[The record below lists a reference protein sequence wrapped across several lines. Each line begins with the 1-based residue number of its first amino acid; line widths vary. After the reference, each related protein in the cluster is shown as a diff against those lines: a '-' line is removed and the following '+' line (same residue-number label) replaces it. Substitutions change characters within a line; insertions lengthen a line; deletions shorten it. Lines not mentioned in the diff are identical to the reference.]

1 MKKCA
6 IIVVACFF
14 CAFSSRAQTL
24 GQLNT
29 LIIDYYRQG
38 KFEEAAK
45 LVDKYLAAAKNEYS
59 DSTYTYSLSLDIAA
73 MMYYKAGQ
81 DQKAE
86 SIYNQSREIVK
97 KIYGENHPLYSDN
110 LKRFA
115 DFYMNT
121 GQDKKA
127 EELYIKHTEIYKR
140 TYGEMSDEYTIALE
154 NLSRFY
160 KIAAQYEK
168 AEPLYLKAIQIL
180 TVIAG
185 KESDGVSA
193 NMNNLA
199 LLYKLLGQYKKAEL
213 LYIETLA
220 IQEKLTGKNH
230 SNFATQQLNLAS
242 LYFDMGKF
250 EMAEPLYIQ
259 AKETEKR
266 IAGKSSLYAL
276 ILNNLGLFYL
286 TISQYEKAETLLNEA
301 LTIQKTKIGELHR
314 DYLVTLANLG
324 LLYKSTFQYEK
335 AEKFYQS
342 VIEKQKK
349 ISGEDHPDYA
359 ISLSSLATLYGN
371 MGNISKAEQYQLQ
384 SLNITRKVM
393 GNDHPDVA
401 ITLTSLGVMYHNT
414 GRYKKA
420 ESFYLEALDLK
431 KMVMG
436 ENHPSYAN
444 TLTNLA
450 YLYFDKKDFEKAQQ
464 YFEKAQQI
472 RQENLIKTFSVLSE
486 SEKMILG
493 EENIAAADFANSL
506 IYINKQQ
513 ADKFNKIVFDQ
524 SLLNKALIL
533 SDTKNLLE
541 RLRLSKDSSVIRLF
555 DNWVSLKNILAKQY
569 SLPTGYRRID
579 LKLVEEQTENLEKDL
594 NRRSAGF
601 SNQQASLKI
610 KTENVQ
616 QKIGEDEA
624 IIEFVKFDLYR
635 GQWTDSVMYG
645 AYILKKNDTRP
656 VFVPLCEEKKLHQL
670 FDSAGSTATS
680 MVSNFYRGLEV
691 KNKNAGTLGKE
702 LYKLIW
708 QPLEPFIKGIKRI
721 NYSPAGKLYSIA
733 FHALSVDSTTVLMDK
748 YQLQQYTSIRQVA
761 LRDTEVASKPKS
773 IVLFGNASFTMDS
786 LQLGMKKNNQ
796 AENIRS
802 SVYLPQKRSSENNT
816 WQNLPGT
823 AAEVNK
829 IQQLFYQNK
838 ITVQSFTQ
846 GNASEEQLKSL
857 TSSSPQ
863 ILHISTHGFFLPQP
877 IKEKT
882 KKISQQDNAYSLAD
896 DPLLRSG
903 LILAGGNYAW
913 SGKTPIEGV
922 EDGIATAYEISQL
935 NLSNTELVVLSACET
950 ALGDVKGS
958 EGVFGLQRA
967 FKIAGVKKMIVS
979 LWQGPDKETAELMT
993 SFYGYWMKGKT
1004 INAAFTQAQ
1013 ADMRKKYS
1021 PFYWAAFVL
1030 VE

>member
-1 MKKCA
+1 MKKYA
-6 IIVVACFF
+6 IILFVCFF
-14 CAFSSRAQTL
+14 CGFNSQAQTL

-29 LIIDYYRQG
+29 AIINFYKQG
-38 KFEEAAK
+38 KFEEAAQ
-45 LVDKYLAAAKNEYS
+45 LVEKYLTAAKNEYS
-59 DSTYTYSLSLDIAA
+59 DTTYSYSLTLDIAA

-86 SIYNQSREIVK
+86 ATYNQSREVVK
-97 KIYGENHPLYSDN
+97 KIYGENHPVYSDN
-110 LKRFA
+110 IKRFA

-121 GQDKKA
+121 GQDEKA
-127 EELYIKHTEIYKR
+127 EQLYIQHTKIYKSE
-140 TYGEMSDEYTIALE
+140 YGEMSDEYTIALE

-168 AEPLYLKAIQIL
+168 AEPLYLKAIEIL
-180 TVIAG
+180 TAIAG
-185 KESDGVSA
+185 KASNGVSA

-213 LYIETLA
+213 LYIETQT

-230 SNFATQQLNLAS
+230 SDFVTQQLNLAT
-242 LYFDMGKF
+242 LYFDMGKY
-250 EMAEPLYIQ
+250 EMAEPLYIE
-259 AKETEKR
+259 AKDTEKK

-286 TISQYEKAETLLNEA
+286 TISQYDKAETLLNEA
-301 LTIQKTKIGELHR
+301 MTIQKTKIGELHR
-314 DYLVTLANLG
+314 DYLVTLVNLG
-324 LLYKSTFQYEK
+324 LLYKSTMQYEK
-335 AEKFYQS
+335 AEKFYLS

-349 ISGEDHPDYA
+349 ITGEEHPDYA
-359 ISLSSLATLYGN
+359 ISLSNLATLYGN
-371 MGNISKAEQYQLQ
+371 MGKIKEAEQYLLE
-384 SLNITRKVM
+384 SLNITRKAM

-401 ITLTSLGVMYHNT
+401 ITLTSIGVLYHNT
-414 GRYKKA
+414 GRYEKA
-420 ESFYLEALDLK
+420 ETFYLDALDLK
-431 KMVMG
+431 KRVMG

-450 YLYFDKKDFEKAQQ
+450 YLYADRKDFEKAQHF
-464 YFEKAQQI
+464 FEKAQQLK
-472 RQENLIKTFSVLSE
+472 QENLLKTFSILSE

-493 EENIAAADFANSL
+493 EDNIAAADFANSL
-506 IYINKQQ
+506 IYTNKQQ
-513 ADKFNKIVFDQ
+513 ESKFNKIVFDHL
-524 SLLNKALIL
+524 LLNKALIL

-541 RLRLSKDSSVIRLF
+541 QIRLSKDSSVIRLF
-555 DNWVSLKNILAKQY
+555 DNWLSFKNMLAKQY
-569 SLPTGYRRID
+569 SLPTNYRRVD
-579 LKLVEEQTENLEKDL
+579 LKMVEAQAENLEKDL

-601 SNQQASLKI
+601 SNKQASLKI

-616 QKIGEDEA
+616 QHIGVDEA

-645 AYILKKNDTRP
+645 AYILKKNDAKP
-656 VFVPLCEEKKLHQL
+656 VFVSLCDERKLHQL
-670 FDSAGSTATS
+670 FESAGSTATT

-702 LYKLIW
+702 LYNLIW
-708 QPLEPFIKGIKRI
+708 QPLEPFLKGIKKV
-721 NYSPAGKLYSIA
+721 NYSPAGKLYNIA
-733 FHALSVDSTTVLMDK
+733 FHALPVDSMTVLMDK
-748 YQLQQYTSIRQVA
+748 YKLQQYTSIRQVA
-761 LRDTEVASKPKS
+761 LRKNDPASKPKS

-786 LQLGMKKNNQ
+786 LQLETKKVTQ
-796 AENIRS
+796 SENTS
-802 SVYLPQKRSSENNT
+802 SLFYLPQKRGSENNT
-816 WQNLPGT
+816 WKNLPGT
-823 AAEVNK
+823 ADEVNK
-829 IQQLFYQNK
+829 IQQLFDQNK
-838 ITVQSFTQ
+838 ITAQSFIQ
-846 GNASEEQLKSL
+846 ANASEEKLKSQ
-857 TSSSPQ
+857 SNNSPQ
-863 ILHISTHGFFLPQP
+863 ILHIATHGFFLPQP
-877 IKEKT
+877 SKKKTEKV
-882 KKISQQDNAYSLAD
+882 SQQENAYSLAD

-903 LILAGGNYAW
+903 LILSGGNYAW
-913 SGKTPIEGV
+913 GGKTPIEGI

-967 FKIAGVKKMIVS
+967 FKMAGVKKMIVS
-979 LWQGPDKETAELMT
+979 LWQVPDKETAELMT
-993 SFYGYWMKGKT
+993 AFYSYWMKGKT
-1004 INAAFTQAQ
+1004 INDAFTQAQ